1 MSKVNRNDPKRST
14 ASESRLAFF
23 EFDRE
28 FPDDAACL
36 EYLVQ
41 QLYPDGIYCPTCER
55 VTKHHRQKGR
65 PSYSCQFC
73 GHREHPMAGTIFEN
87 SATSLRL
94 WFYAIYLMAST
105 RCGISAKQLERE
117 LGVTYKT
124 AWRMFNKIRSL
135 FDQDGPAF
143 DGTVEM
149 DEVYWGGKAKWMH
162 QDKREERIQGRGSV
176 GKTPVFGMAR
186 RKTSEKKK
194 DGRVAAK
201 VVGDATA
208 DTLLP
213 HVKEKVLPESVV
225 YTDEWRSYD
234 RLGKMGY
241 EHSRVAHSQSIY
253 VSGDTHTNTIEGFW
267 SLLRRGIGGVY
278 HAVSDK
284 YLQSY
289 LDEYVFRYNNRDA
302 GGRGMFT
309 AMLDRIEKAPREP
322 RQLALP
328 EEPASEQL
336 S

>member
-1 MSKVNRNDPKRST
+1 M
-14 ASESRLAFF
+14 L
-23 EFDRE
+23 
-28 FPDDAACL
+28 
-36 EYLVQ
+36 Q
-41 QLYPDGIYCPTCER
+41 
-55 VTKHHRQKGR
+55 
-65 PSYSCQFC
+65 
-73 GHREHPMAGTIFEN
+73 
-87 SATSLRL
+87 L

-105 RCGISAKQLERE
+105 RCGISVKQLERE
-117 LGVTYKT
+117 LRVTYKT
-124 AWRMFNKIRSL
+124 AWRMFNKICSL
-135 FDQDGPAF
+135 FDQDGPPF

-149 DEVYWGGKAKWMH
+149 DEVYLGGEAKWMH

-186 RKTSEKKK
+186 RKTGKGKK

-201 VVGDATA
+201 MVGDATA

-213 HVKEKVLPESVV
+213 HIKEAVLPQSVV

-241 EHSRVAHSQSIY
+241 EHSRVAHSQSIW

-267 SLLRRGIGGVY
+267 SLLPRGIGGVY

-302 GGRGMFT
+302 GERGMFQRDAGSDREGPGRASST
-309 AMLDRIEKAPREP
+309 GSAGGASSRAALLRGPKNPSRVGMGISKPVGVRWVGSPSRVRGLGFFAAMGAFYHP
-322 RQLALP
+322 
-328 EEPASEQL
+328 
-336 S
+336 